1 MHPTRSKT
9 TVFDSIQIEGGA
21 MPIEFLTDEQ
31 KRHYGRFDGDPSPD
45 QLSRYFYIDDHDCDL
60 INKKRGAHNRLGYA
74 IQLGTVRFLG
84 TFLSDPTA
92 VPDAVIAMM
101 ASQLDIEDYACLELY
116 RIKESRLDH
125 TAEIRQRYGYRNFT
139 DQPEHFQLVRWL
151 YARAWL
157 DSDRPSV
164 LFDLTTSRLLAS
176 KILLPAAS
184 TLTRLITRVRTRSTE
199 RFYRLIIST
208 IPPELQKNLSQMLDV
223 EAETRQTPFDRLR
236 TPPTYLSGPGLVR
249 ATQRIEETRA
259 LRMTA
264 LPKPKVPLNR
274 IATLSRYTATVKAQT
289 VLRMPVERKIATLYA
304 FACMV
309 EAAAHDDALDILSFL
324 LNDLFNKAE
333 QANKKQR
340 LRTLKDLD
348 RAAITVKAACDLMV
362 EQACPYQDV
371 RAKVMLNVGPRK
383 LMAAMATIDELT
395 RPPDDR
401 YYPELQAKY
410 RSVRRYLP
418 HVLTSIQFKG
428 TQAATPI
435 VEALDFLKSL
445 EIENKRS
452 MSGAPAEFINY
463 PWKRYV
469 FDEDG
474 TIDRQAYT
482 FCFLDQLRSALSRRE
497 VFVPAGIRYADPRV
511 GMLDGVEWEMAR
523 SQVCRVLGRLTD
535 PHQELEALTRRL
547 DETYRQVAANLHNNS
562 DVRIETVNGKEELVI
577 APLDELD
584 EPASCKVLRNAVK
597 SLLPRVDLPEILLE
611 IHYLTGFAN
620 EFSHINESES
630 RAEDIHISI
639 CACLLAE
646 ACNIGLE
653 PLIRPDVPALTRAR
667 LSWVQQ
673 NYIRSE
679 TLTRSNAR
687 LVKFQSDIPLAQEW
701 GGGHVASVDGLRFV
715 VPVRTINAS
724 ANPKYFG
731 RERGI
736 TYYNMTSD
744 QCTGLNGIIEAGTVR
759 DSLILLAVVL
769 GQQTHLQP
777 TEIMTDTGAY
787 TDIMFGIFWLLGY
800 QFCPRLADMGDARF
814 WRIDKEAHYG
824 PLNNLAR
831 HKVNSGKI
839 INNWDDFLRLAGSL
853 KLGLVHPYNLIR
865 TLQKGDKTTELQKGL
880 ENLGRINKTIYMLNV
895 MDDPVFR
902 RRVLAQLNI
911 HEGRHKLSRT
921 TFHGRRG
928 QLRKRYREGQEDQL
942 GALGLVTNVLVLWNT
957 LYMNAALDHLR
968 SQGMDVRPEDARR
981 LKPFARRHINFMGR
995 YSFTTS
1001 ESIQHGSLRSLHFP
1015 ESPLDRDLY

>member
-1 MHPTRSKT
+1 
-9 TVFDSIQIEGGA
+9 
-21 MPIEFLTDEQ
+21 MPIEFLTSEQ
-31 KRHYGRFDGDPSPD
+31 KRRYGRFDGEPSPA
-45 QLSRYFYIDDHDCDL
+45 QLSRYFYIDDYDREL
-60 INKKRGAHNRLGYA
+60 INKKRGAHNRVGFA

-84 TFLSDPTA
+84 TFLSDPGD
-92 VPDAVIAMM
+92 VPAGVIAMT
-101 ASQLDIEDYACLELY
+101 ANQLNIKDPSCLELY
-116 RIKESRLDH
+116 RTKESRLDH

-139 DQPEHFQLVRWL
+139 DQPEHFHLVRWL
-151 YARAWL
+151 YARAWI
-157 DSDRPSV
+157 DTDRPSV
-164 LFDLTTSRLLAS
+164 LFDLTTSRLVAG

-184 TLTRLITRVRTRSTE
+184 TLTRLISRVRSRATE
-199 RFYRLIIST
+199 RFYRSIISI
-208 IPPELQKNLSQMLDV
+208 IPPKLQENLGWLLDV
-223 EAETRQTPFDRLR
+223 EPDARQTPFDRLR
-236 TPPTYLSGPGLVR
+236 KPPTYLSGPGLTR
-249 ATQRIEETRA
+249 AVHRIQEICA
-259 LRMTA
+259 LRMTS
-264 LPKPKVPLNR
+264 LPRPNVPLNR
-274 IATLSRYTATVKAQT
+274 IAALSRYTATVKAQT
-289 VLRMPVERKIATLYA
+289 VSRMPVERRLATLYA
-304 FACMV
+304 FACMI
-309 EAAAHDDALDILSFL
+309 EAAAHDDALDIFSFL
-324 LNDLFNKAE
+324 INDLFNKAE

-348 RAAITVKAACDLMV
+348 RAAITVMTACGLML
-362 EQACPYQDV
+362 EQACAYQDV

-383 LMAAMATIDELT
+383 LTAAMATIEELT

-401 YYPELQAKY
+401 YYPELQTKY
-410 RSVRRYLP
+410 RSLRRFLP
-418 HVLTSIQFKG
+418 HVLTSIRFSG
-428 TQAATPI
+428 TQGAKP
-435 VEALDFLKSL
+435 VLEALEFLKSL
-445 EIENKRS
+445 EVDNRRS
-452 MSGAPAEFINY
+452 MNGAPVEFITH
-463 PWKRYV
+463 PWRRYI
-469 FDEDG
+469 FSEDG

-482 FCFLDQLRSALSRRE
+482 FCFLDQLRNALSRRE
-497 VFVPAGIRYADPRV
+497 VFVPASVRYADPRI
-511 GMLDGVEWEMAR
+511 GMLDGEEWDMAR
-523 SQVCRVLGRLTD
+523 LQVCRVLGRSPD
-535 PHQELEALTRRL
+535 PGQELETLARQL
-547 DETYRQVAANLHNNS
+547 DETYRQVAANLHNNP
-562 DVRIETVNGKEELVI
+562 DVRIEMVNGKEELVI
-577 APLDELD
+577 GPLDELE
-584 EPASCKVLRNAVK
+584 EPPSCIALRKAVK

-611 IHYLTGFAN
+611 IHYLTGFAS
-620 EFSHINESES
+620 EFCHINESES

-673 NYIRSE
+673 NYIRTE

-687 LVKFQSDIPLAQEW
+687 LVRFQSDIPLAQEW

-715 VPVRTINAS
+715 VPVRTINAG
-724 ANPKYFG
+724 ANPKYFN

-814 WRIDKEAHYG
+814 WRINKEAHYG

-831 HKVNSGKI
+831 HKANAGKI
-839 INNWDDFLRLAGSL
+839 HNNWDDFLRLAGSL
-853 KLGLVHPYNLIR
+853 KFGLVHPYNLIR

-880 ENLGRINKTIYMLNV
+880 ENLGRIIKTIYMLNI
-895 MDDPVFR
+895 MDDPAFR

-911 HEGRHKLSRT
+911 HEGRHKLART

-942 GALGLVTNVLVLWNT
+942 GALGLVTNALVLWNT

-968 SQGMDVRPEDARR
+968 SQGIDVRPEDVKR
-981 LKPFARRHINFMGR
+981 LKPFLRKHINFLGR

-1001 ESIQHGSLRSLHFP
+1001 ESIQNGSLRSLYFP
-1015 ESPLDRDLY
+1015 ESPLERELY